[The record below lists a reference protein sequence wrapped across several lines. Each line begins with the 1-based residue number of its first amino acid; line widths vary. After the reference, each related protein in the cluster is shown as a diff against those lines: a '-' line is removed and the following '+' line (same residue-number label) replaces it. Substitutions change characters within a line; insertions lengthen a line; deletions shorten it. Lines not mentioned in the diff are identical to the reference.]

1 MTEQS
6 ADIPPEE
13 AVDNSPPWNTTTKT
27 IVALI
32 GLALLVLVATRFQDL
47 LQQIVAA
54 AIIAYV
60 LNPVVLQVEKRT
72 SLKRGPAI
80 LSIYLVGAL
89 LCILIIVGFGAS
101 AYGQITNFIDQV
113 PGIVRAVI
121 DWLQTTAV
129 LAVGPFE
136 INVAAIRD
144 SIDWVSV
151 QQELLGLVNPVVRQS
166 GSLVFRFANSTL
178 QLVTSVIFTFI
189 ISIYLA
195 FELPLLGGHFGN
207 LIQPSGYRRDAER
220 LMRESGRIWRAYLRG
235 QIFLA
240 LVIGGAVWIGLALL
254 GVQNSFALG
263 VLSGL
268 LEFLPVVGP
277 LIGTLA
283 AVVVGL
289 FQPENY
295 LGLSPAAFT
304 IAILVLMLIIQQ
316 LENNILVPRIIGDA
330 LDLHPLLVIIGVFM
344 GTALAGI
351 VGAVLAAPVLATL
364 KLFGTYA
371 WRKSFDLQPF
381 ERPEVQSEPKG
392 PSLMDRV
399 KAIGSKVR
407 R

>member
-1 MTEQS
+1 MTEQPVETP
-6 ADIPPEE
+6 AEE
-13 AVDNSPPWNTTTKT
+13 RTDGSPPWNMTTKT

-32 GLALLVLVATRFQDL
+32 GLALLVLVAFRFQDL

-60 LNPVVLQVEKRT
+60 LNPIVVQLEKRT
-72 SLKRGPAI
+72 RLKRGLAI
-80 LSIYLVGAL
+80 LIIYLVGAIS
-89 LCILIIVGFGAS
+89 CILIIVGFGTS
-101 AYGQITNFIDQV
+101 AYGQIRNFIEQV

-121 DWLQTTAV
+121 DWLQITES
-129 LAVGPFE
+129 LAAGPFT
-136 INVAAIRD
+136 INIATIRD
-144 SIDWVSV
+144 SIDWTSV
-151 QQELLGLVNPVVRQS
+151 QQELLGLVDPVVRQS
-166 GSLVFRFANSTL
+166 GSLLLRFANSSL

-195 FELPLLGGHFGN
+195 FELPLLGSHFGN

-240 LVIGGAVWIGLALL
+240 VVIGGAVWIGLALL

-277 LIGTLA
+277 LIGALA
-283 AVVVGL
+283 AVMVGL

-295 LGLSPAAFT
+295 LGFSPAAFT
-304 IAILVLMLIIQQ
+304 IAILVVMLIIQQ
-316 LENNILVPRIIGDA
+316 IENNILVPRIIGDA
-330 LDLHPLLVIIGVFM
+330 LDLHPLLVIIGVFV
-344 GTALAGI
+344 GTSLAGI

-364 KLFGTYA
+364 KLFGFYA
-371 WRKSFDLQPF
+371 WRKSFDLPPF
-381 ERPEVQSEPKG
+381 TEPEVQVEAKG
-392 PSLMDRV
+392 PTLIERV
-399 KAIGSKVR
+399 KAVSGKLR